1 MCSGQL
7 LCYYGPKSRMLFR
20 LRVAISVQ
28 HIDDKGVH
36 LRLSYCSVSLHV
48 SYYSSSRPFAKKY
61 TYFRCTLSIPL
72 IMNVQI
78 G

>member
-20 LRVAISVQ
+20 LCVAISVQ

-36 LRLSYCSVSLHV
+36 LRFSYCSVSLHV
-48 SYYSSSRPFAKKY
+48 SYYSSFRHFANKY
-61 TYFRCTLSIPL
+61 TYLRGTLSSPL
-72 IMNVQI
+72 IMNVPI